1 MSIIKKFLK
10 YKNKDKIK
18 TLFLID
24 ILYMKDIN
32 AVYNFDNGDYII
44 KQLEE
49 LLKQTIKIKIKKL
62 LENSIFIDFVNT
74 HVDVFGLTIYKDLT
88 QEEIEKIKD
97 IIFQTIISHKFK
109 LLDKKSFINID
120 VTMGCSKS
128 ADKKLK
134 VYAEKALHN
143 AKLNYVHFI
152 YFDSKFYEEEN
163 SNENLLEILKY
174 NIDKNMVEP
183 YFQAIANSQTQ
194 EIVKYE
200 ALMRVFDF
208 EGNMVMPYVFIQKSK
223 KYRLY
228 NSLMSQLIEKVVL
241 YIKTYKINISI
252 NLDFHDILNP
262 KIKELLIDKIKKD
275 DVGKYLT
282 LEILE
287 SDKISNYS
295 IVNEFIKEVKKYG
308 VKIAID
314 DFGTGFSNYE
324 YILNIDV
331 DYIKIDGSLIKKIDQ
346 EIYLNLVKSIVLFCT
361 QQNIEVVAEFVSDLK
376 ILRYIRSL
384 GIEYA
389 QGYHISKPKPIETI
403 VGELNEKNS

>member
-62 LENSIFIDFVNT
+62 LENSTFIDFINT

-152 YFDSKFYEEEN
+152 YFDSN
-163 SNENLLEILKY
+163 
-174 NIDKNMVEP
+174 
-183 YFQAIANSQTQ
+183 
-194 EIVKYE
+194 
-200 ALMRVFDF
+200 
-208 EGNMVMPYVFIQKSK
+208 
-223 KYRLY
+223 
-228 NSLMSQLIEKVVL
+228 
-241 YIKTYKINISI
+241 
-252 NLDFHDILNP
+252 
-262 KIKELLIDKIKKD
+262 
-275 DVGKYLT
+275 
-282 LEILE
+282 
-287 SDKISNYS
+287 
-295 IVNEFIKEVKKYG
+295 
-308 VKIAID
+308 
-314 DFGTGFSNYE
+314 
-324 YILNIDV
+324 
-331 DYIKIDGSLIKKIDQ
+331 
-346 EIYLNLVKSIVLFCT
+346 
-361 QQNIEVVAEFVSDLK
+361 
-376 ILRYIRSL
+376 
-384 GIEYA
+384 
-389 QGYHISKPKPIETI
+389 
-403 VGELNEKNS
+403 